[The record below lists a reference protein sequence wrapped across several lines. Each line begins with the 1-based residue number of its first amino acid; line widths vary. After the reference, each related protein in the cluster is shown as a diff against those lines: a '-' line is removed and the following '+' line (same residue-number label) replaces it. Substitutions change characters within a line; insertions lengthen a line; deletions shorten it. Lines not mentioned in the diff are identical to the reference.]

1 MYISAYG
8 SADEFSADH
17 VFMSNLN
24 NKKVLLMGLG
34 ILGGGVATA
43 RFLVEKGAIL
53 TVTDMKDEKFL
64 APSIAK
70 LTDLKHRIT
79 FVLGEHREQDFL
91 DNEIIVINPDV
102 SIANKFVQFA
112 IKNGKQIENEL
123 TLFYEFCPSRKIVAV
138 TGTRGKTTTTNWVS
152 YFLSQHDSNT
162 VLAGNSTDNPFLA
175 SILKCDDNS
184 FVAMEVPS
192 YQLELLG
199 EKNDLYAPRVAL
211 ITNIYQDHLARH
223 GSMEEYTKTKAN
235 IFKSQ
240 SNSDTLILNKDNK
253 WTKFLLGLK
262 PESKV
267 EFFSKDMTFDY
278 LDRASFVEKW
288 GEHNLLNLYAA
299 ILAVKTMGVDIETIK
314 KSIPNLPQIK
324 FREEKLFDDGKLQIY
339 NDTAA
344 TSPEATVAALE
355 RFDPQNSNV
364 LLISGGTDREL
375 EFNDWAKIVGEK
387 LNPENLILLSGS
399 ATEKMKKALNWTKYN
414 EFETLDECLKAAQKR
429 AAELKSGTKILF
441 SPSSKSFEKFKNEY
455 DRGEKFNELVGQI
468 K

>member
-1 MYISAYG
+1 
-8 SADEFSADH
+8 
-17 VFMSNLN
+17 
-24 NKKVLLMGLG
+24 
-34 ILGGGVATA
+34 
-43 RFLVEKGAIL
+43 
-53 TVTDMKDEKFL
+53 
-64 APSIAK
+64 
-70 LTDLKHRIT
+70 
-79 FVLGEHREQDFL
+79 
-91 DNEIIVINPDV
+91 
-102 SIANKFVQFA
+102 
-112 IKNGKQIENEL
+112 
-123 TLFYEFCPSRKIVAV
+123 
-138 TGTRGKTTTTNWVS
+138 
-152 YFLSQHDSNT
+152 
-162 VLAGNSTDNPFLA
+162 
-175 SILKCDDNS
+175 
-184 FVAMEVPS
+184 MEVPS

-324 FREEKLFDDGKLQIY
+324 FREEKIFDDGKLQIY